1 MSRYKGRTSAKE
13 TARLYPFVVEV
24 VVPEGGLG
32 RRLDDMLN
40 FAAKAG
46 KPLGGVESYFTIR
59 SYCWIPLQLA
69 NGICIDTGKIGE
81 SGTPIRK
88 AKYSFHALRHA
99 AASLFIAHLGWTP
112 KRLQAKRSAQWATT
126 HATTKS
132 ATTSRGCDGSISSVF
147 TAQ

>member
-24 VVPEGGLG
+24 VLPEGGLG

-81 SGTPIRK
+81 SGTPIKIFISRASPCRSEPVYRAPGLDAK
-88 AKYSFHALRHA
+88 AVMGHAIAMTFDRYGH
-99 AASLFIAHLGWTP
+99 LFADHDNDREAM
-112 KRLQAKRSAQWATT
+112 KRLQAAVVA
-126 HATTKS
+126 A
-132 ATTSRGCDGSISSVF
+132 
-147 TAQ
+147 